1 MKIRREVY
9 EVNEAAEFFINI
21 LGSEPTSPQTNVEE
35 SSINQSD
42 VIQEVS
48 RCNEVKT
55 LYNNKQLCSNFFVF
69 C

>member
-1 MKIRREVY
+1 MKIRREVN

-55 LYNNKQLCSNFFVF
+55 LYNNKQ
-69 C
+69 

>member
-55 LYNNKQLCSNFFVF
+55 LYNNKQ
-69 C
+69 

>member
-21 LGSEPTSPQTNVEE
+21 LRSEPTSPQTNVEE

-55 LYNNKQLCSNFFVF
+55 LYNNKQ
-69 C
+69 

>member
-48 RCNEVKT
+48 RCNNEVKT
-55 LYNNKQLCSNFFVF
+55 LYNNKQ
-69 C
+69 

>member
-35 SSINQSD
+35 SSTNQSD

-55 LYNNKQLCSNFFVF
+55 LYNNKQ
-69 C
+69 